1 MVSRPRYHN
10 HDWNNC
16 HFFEPF
22 ISPGLFLGFF
32 LLLIGLC
39 SMHQS
44 FLPIANAQVGSFGA
58 KHVSLNELT
67 NSSSSPG
74 QDGQILTN
82 NDTVIVKQETSTSEP
97 APVRHPGQ
105 PLHEV
110 VFALPLRDDGKV
122 WSGRATFAA
131 SKPIEVE
138 VLHMYQPSENVDGVH
153 GEPYLAVL
161 PGNRTIAISHF
172 RNLVDIPIEI
182 NGTGMSSGTLEFT
195 GSALVFHKTTG
206 EPFTVTYTIDAQA
219 KSLNQ

>member
-1 MVSRPRYHN
+1 MVSRPRYRN
-10 HDWNNC
+10 RDRNNC
-16 HFFEPF
+16 HLFEPV
-22 ISPGLFLGFF
+22 ISIGLFLGSF
-32 LLLIGLC
+32 LLLLGLC

-58 KHVSLNELT
+58 KYVSLNKLT
-67 NSSSSPG
+67 
-74 QDGQILTN
+74 QILTN

-138 VLHMYQPSENVDGVH
+138 VLHMYQPSDNVDGVH

-172 RNLVDIPIEI
+172 RNLV
-182 NGTGMSSGTLEFT
+182 S
-195 GSALVFHKTTG
+195 H
-206 EPFTVTYTIDAQA
+206 
-219 KSLNQ
+219 

>member
-1 MVSRPRYHN
+1 MVNRTRYRN

-16 HFFEPF
+16 HLFEPV
-22 ISPGLFLGFF
+22 ISLGLILGFF
-32 LLLIGLC
+32 LLLLELC

-58 KHVSLNELT
+58 KNVSLNELT
-67 NSSSSPG
+67 NRSSAPG
-74 QDGQILTN
+74 QDGQI
-82 NDTVIVKQETSTSEP
+82 IVKQETSTSEP

-122 WSGRATFAA
+122 WSGSATFAA
-131 SKPIEVE
+131 SKPIEIE

-161 PGNRTIAISHF
+161 PGNRTVAISHF

-219 KSLNQ
+219 KSVNQ